1 MDIEEAEQT
10 SVCIAC
16 GKSID
21 ASTAR
26 AFAYGE
32 GDLLCWSCA
41 LERGGVFDEDRE
53 DWVRPPDLKG
63 LPDIRATGA

>member
-1 MDIEEAEQT
+1 MDIEEAEPIG
-10 SVCIAC
+10 VCVAC
-16 GKSID
+16 GKSIA

-41 LERGGVFDEDRE
+41 LERGGVFDDERE
-53 DWVRPPDLKG
+53 DWVRAPDLGG
-63 LPDIRATGA
+63 LPDMRAPGA